1 MMSMRTVVTAF
12 AAAVTVGAALL
23 AKPCA
28 VRGDDS
34 RPPRTTTAVALD
46 ASLPAGFDPVRHMRV
61 AEVKEG
67 MTGYGLSVFRGAR
80 PERFQVKVLSILRN
94 FNPKYDVVL
103 IDCHGANLEHTG
115 SIAGMSGSPIYLK
128 DEQGRERMIGAFAYG
143 WPMMKDPVAGV
154 QPIEYM
160 LAIPTDRPATQPSGE
175 VKPKLVGSSAGQSK
189 QRISWSIFDA
199 MAKPV
204 KANAL
209 TAISVAGRLGE
220 DPARLQPLATPLMTS
235 GLPPKVLEQFNQLV
249 GASGLVA
256 LQAGGVSGGNGAG
269 DGPPPKLEPGAVLAV
284 PLLTGDSEMTAI
296 GTVTDVISTPGG
308 DRVVGFGHSF
318 NNEGPVALPMGTGR
332 INAVIANLATSFK
345 IGALADTTGTI
356 VADQTVGVG
365 GRIGSPPPMA
375 PLDLKITYTDG
386 SADEHYHFD
395 VALHPKLTPMLAAAA
410 VGAAIS
416 GTHDLPQFH
425 TIDYDLNLEFSN
437 GQALRLAN
445 TAVDVQVQ
453 DLLTELGLPIV
464 AAGENPFEKVALA
477 KMSGTVKVSPEARE
491 ARILSVAL
499 PRLKYQ
505 PGETAKLYLS
515 YRPFR
520 GGEAMMPVEFDLP
533 RELPDGQYQ
542 FVITDWQQ
550 YLESEK
556 LIRPFRFT
564 AESGGEMFAA
574 LKDLMSIRHNAVYLQ
589 LLRKADGVAIG
600 RTAMPHLPS
609 SRRQVMMD
617 AGLSN
622 TTAFVSSTLKVI
634 PTDLIMDGS
643 ANFTLTIDRE
653 AKVDTGQPKP
663 AKHPGAAAPPRP
675 DDVKPKPGAKPEPP
689 TGTDTTQPSK

>member
-1 MMSMRTVVTAF
+1 MSWMRVVVAI
-12 AAAVTVGAALL
+12 ASLLL
-23 AKPCA
+23 ALASPA
-28 VRGDDS
+28 VHADNRAPKASADPAL
-34 RPPRTTTAVALD
+34 PP
-46 ASLPAGFDPVRHMRV
+46 GFDPARHMRV
-61 AEVKEG
+61 SEVKEG
-67 MTGYGLSVFRGAR
+67 MTGYGVSVFRGTKL
-80 PERFQVKVLSILRN
+80 ERFDVKVLSVLHN

-115 SIAGMSGSPIYLK
+115 SIAGMSGSPVYLK
-128 DEQGRERMIGAFAYG
+128 DDQGRERMIGAFAYG
-143 WPMMKDPVAGV
+143 WPMMKDPVGGV

-160 LAIPTDRPATQPSGE
+160 LAIPTDRPATQPSGA
-175 VKPKLVGSSAGQSK
+175 VKGKLAGGTSGESK
-189 QRISWSIFDA
+189 QRITWSVFEA
-199 MAKPV
+199 MPKAAKASPPLPAV
-204 KANAL
+204 GA
-209 TAISVAGRLGE
+209 AGRLGGE
-220 DPARLQPLATPLMTS
+220 TVRLQPLATPLMTS
-235 GLPPKVLEQFNQLV
+235 GLPSKVVEQFNQLV
-249 GASGLVA
+249 GSSGLVA
-256 LQAGGVSGGNGAG
+256 VQAGGISGGNGSG
-269 DGPPPKLEPGAVLAV
+269 EGPAPKLEPGAVLAV

-318 NNEGPVALPMGTGR
+318 NNEGPIALPMGTGR

-345 IGALADTTGTI
+345 IGALADTTGTL

-365 GRIGSPPPMA
+365 GRVGSPPPMA
-375 PLDLKITYTDG
+375 PLDLTITYTDG
-386 SADEHYHFD
+386 SGDDHYHFNLA
-395 VALHPKLTPMLAAAA
+395 VHPKLTPMLAAAA

-425 TIDYDLNLEFSN
+425 TIDYDLNLEFTN
-437 GQALRLAN
+437 GQALRLSN
-445 TAVDVQVQ
+445 TSVDVQVQ
-453 DLLTELGLPIV
+453 DLLTEVGLPIV
-464 AAGENPFEKVALA
+464 AAGENPFEKLALT
-477 KMSGTVKVSPEARE
+477 KMTGTVKVSPEARE
-491 ARILSVAL
+491 ARILAVTL

-505 PGETAKLYLS
+505 PGETAKLFLS

-520 GGEAMMPVEFDLP
+520 GAEAMMPVEFELP

-550 YLESEK
+550 YLEGEK

-564 AESGGEMFAA
+564 AESGNEMFAA
-574 LKDLMSIRHNAVYLQ
+574 LKDLMSVRHNAVYLQ

-622 TTAFVSSTLKVI
+622 TTSFVSSTLKVL
-634 PTDLIMDGS
+634 PTELVMEGS
-643 ANFTLTIDRE
+643 ATFTLTIDRE

-663 AKHPGAAAPPRP
+663 AKHPGAAAPAKP
-675 DDVKPKPGAKPEPP
+675 DESKPKAGAKAESP